1 MQHLKKIIPYIFLV
15 ILILTQSC
23 TSNEEVMGEE
33 EFSVILSEMY
43 LADQFIETHPQ
54 FRAQTDTMR
63 LYSAIFKKH
72 GYTDAKYEESVKY
85 YLQHGDLYKVIHKQA
100 RNILVQKSNQLKQL
114 LDLKRGVLN
123 DWWATDTIR
132 TLTIPQL
139 YQNPYLRSVK
149 WIVIPRDT
157 IIWEM
162 KDSILTDIPQN
173 ITWWNNNM
181 DFIFNDSVIK
191 KTNKIQLI
199 INEENSSKLHIPD
212 IRKPNKKRLRSV
224 R

>member
-23 TSNEEVMGEE
+23 KSNKDVIGEE

-43 LADQFIETHPQ
+43 LADQFIESHQQ
-54 FRAQTDTMR
+54 FRAQADTMQV
-63 LYSAIFKKH
+63 YSAIFKKY
-72 GYTDAKYEESVKY
+72 GYTSAEYEKSVQY
-85 YLQHGDLYKVIHKQA
+85 YLQRGDLYKTVNQKA
-100 RNILVQKSNQLKQL
+100 REILVHKNNKLKQL

-123 DWWATDTIR
+123 SWWATDTIR
-132 TLTIPQL
+132 TLTIEQL

-149 WIVIPRDT
+149 WIVVPRDT
-157 IIWEM
+157 IIWQM
-162 KDSILTDIPQN
+162 KDSILTDIPHN

-191 KTNKIQLI
+191 KISNIQLI
-199 INEENSSKLHIPD
+199 INEKDSSKLHIPD
-212 IRKPNKKRLRSV
+212 IRKANKKRLRTIK
-224 R
+224 